1 MPGKSSSI
9 FWIGMLTAL
18 SVGVGVLLTA
28 GTKPLRAEND
38 AEATI
43 CRDMADEVLDGEAS
57 RFDYMATRCPAD
69 LLVPAGDA

>member
-1 MPGKSSSI
+1 MLGKSSSI
-9 FWIGMLTAL
+9 FWLGMLTAL

-28 GTKPLRAEND
+28 GTKPLRAKND
-38 AEATI
+38 AEAAI

-57 RFDYMATRCPAD
+57 RFDYMATRCPAG